1 MGWID
6 EVAYKISP
14 QWAYKREAW
23 RQELDSIRNYD
34 AGALDRNNANWNAS
48 NLSAEFTDKYD
59 RDKVRARARDLER
72 NSDMATSVV
81 KAFKRN
87 IIGGGFKL
95 QARTSVPEI
104 NNKLEE
110 YWKEWC
116 KKENCDVTGVQ
127 SFNQLLRMA
136 VQRKKVDG
144 GILFIKRYTDDGLI
158 PFKLQAIEVDEL
170 AKDAVTNGERV
181 VGGIKYNEY
190 NKPLGYYI
198 KQYDI
203 DGYTINEPVYIPA
216 KDVIFIYSKK
226 RPSQIREMSDM
237 APTVTRIRDI
247 NEFMTAVSVKER
259 IAACLAVFIK
269 KNNPNGAGGFD
280 KRNNNNANTPEK
292 KYDGKTLIPGMIREL
307 NVNEDA
313 ITINPSGQATD
324 AAAFVKLQQRLIAS
338 GQGISYESTSR
349 DMSEVNYSSARQ
361 GSIEDDLEY
370 TEDGELIEEFMAEV
384 YEAFVTCIYL
394 TGLIKFKDFYTKKQD
409 YIKHEWV
416 KAPKRWID
424 PVKEANANKIALATG
439 QKTLK
444 DIAAENGR
452 DWREVVDEMA
462 EINDYA
468 NKKGLDLGGALFGQ
482 KTAQKQTG

>member
-6 EVAYKISP
+6 SIMFKISP

-23 RQELDSIRNYD
+23 RQELFSIKSYD
-34 AGALDRNNANWNAS
+34 AGARDRNNSNWNVS

-59 RDKVRARARDLER
+59 RDNVKARARDLER
-72 NSDMATSVV
+72 NSDMATSVI

-95 QARTSVPEI
+95 QARTSKPEI
-104 NNKLEE
+104 NDALES

-116 KKENCDVTGVQ
+116 KKENCDVTGTQ

-144 GILFIKRYTDDGLI
+144 GILFIKRYTNDGLI

-170 AKDAVTNGERV
+170 AKNVIADGDRV
-181 VGGIKYNEY
+181 IGGIKYNQY

-203 DGYTINEPVYIPA
+203 DGYTINEPIYIPA
-216 KDVIFIYSKK
+216 KDVIFIYSKR

-237 APTVTRIRDI
+237 AQTVTRIRDV
-247 NEFMTAVSVKER
+247 NEYMTAVSVKER
-259 IAACLAVFIK
+259 IAACLSVFIK
-269 KNNPNGAGGFD
+269 KNNPNGAGGFSA
-280 KRNNNNANTPEK
+280 RNVEHAPEK
-292 KYDGKTLIPGMIREL
+292 RYEGKTLFPGMIREL
-307 NVNEDA
+307 NVNEGVEVV
-313 ITINPSGQATD
+313 NPSGQATD
-324 AAAFVKLQQRLIAS
+324 AAAFVKLQQKLIAA

-361 GSIEDDLEY
+361 SGIDDDLEC
-370 TEDGELIEEFMAEV
+370 TEDGELIEDFMSEV
-384 YEAFVTCIYL
+384 YEAFVTCVYL
-394 TGLIKFKDFYTKKQD
+394 TGLIKFTDFYNNKTD
-409 YIKHEWV
+409 YLNHEWV
-416 KAPKRWID
+416 KAPKKWID
-424 PVKEANANKIALATG
+424 PLKEANANKIALATG

-452 DWREVVDEMA
+452 DWREVVDEIA

-468 NKKGLDLGGALFGQ
+468 VKKGINLGGAIFGEKQ
-482 KTAQKQTG
+482 ESKQTG